1 MNIGIT
7 STIPIEVVYAAGH
20 TPCDLNNLFITD
32 PDPNHL
38 IRMAEEAGFPRTTC
52 AWIKGIYGVLRGT
65 LQEKG
70 IDTIIIVSGGD
81 CSNSIALGEILED
94 DGKRVIPFNY
104 PHEPDS
110 TKLQQAITRLADEL
124 GAEPDKIASCKQ
136 KLDPIR
142 SRLAELDRLTWQ
154 ENLVTGEEN
163 QLYLVNSSDFNGNPE
178 IFSTELDNFLKN
190 VRNRQPLKKKVR
202 LGLAGVPPI
211 LSDLYNTLDKLDAA
225 VVFNEVPRQFA
236 LPWAPECTLAEQYS
250 RYTYPYT
257 VHGRLNDISKACNER
272 KLDGIIHYT
281 QSFCFRQ
288 IEAILFKR
296 KLSTPT
302 LTLEADQP
310 GPIDGRTLT
319 RIETFIEMLQG

>member
-20 TPCDLNNLFITD
+20 TPCDLNNLFITA
-32 PDPNHL
+32 PDPNLL

-52 AWIKGIYGVLRGT
+52 AWIKGIYGIL
-65 LQEKG
+65 LEKE
-70 IDTIIIVSGGD
+70 IDTIILVSGGD
-81 CSNSIALGEILED
+81 CSNSIALGEILQD

-104 PHEPDS
+104 PHEPNS
-110 TKLQQAITRLADEL
+110 AEMNQAITRLADEL
-124 GAEPDKIASCKQ
+124 GAEPDKITTSKQ
-136 KLDPIR
+136 QLDQIRSQLAKLDQ
-142 SRLAELDRLTWQ
+142 LTWQ

-163 QLYLVNSSDFNGNPE
+163 LLFLVNSSDFNGNPE
-178 IFSTELDNFLKN
+178 IFSTELDNFLEN
-190 VRNRQPLKKKVR
+190 ARNRQPLKKKVR

-211 LSDLYNTLDKLDAA
+211 LSDLYNTLDQLDAA

-257 VHGRLNDISKACNER
+257 VHGRLNDISKASNQR

-296 KLSTPT
+296 KLSIPT